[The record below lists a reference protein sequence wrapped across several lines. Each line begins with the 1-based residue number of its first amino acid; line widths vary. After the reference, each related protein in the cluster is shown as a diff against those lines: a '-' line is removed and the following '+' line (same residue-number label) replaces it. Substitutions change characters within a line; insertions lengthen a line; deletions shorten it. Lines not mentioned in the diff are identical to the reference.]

1 MSNFLRQATASQSRM
16 FGPFVDDTD
25 FKTLKTGLT
34 IANTDIKLSVN
45 GGAGAS
51 KNSGGGTHRNNGDY
65 SITLDATDTA
75 TVGELS
81 ATCLVSGALVVKKTW
96 WVLEEAIYDALF
108 APSAA
113 AFDSSM
119 RVDVGKLLGSATDA
133 TNLGKAAD
141 SMFRGAVT
149 GSTSTTTLIDSSLT
163 QSANDHW
170 KGRILIFTSGALQYQ
185 ATDITAFDASLD
197 KLTFS
202 ALTGSPSN
210 GDTYII
216 L

>member
-1 MSNFLRQATASQSRM
+1 MFLRQATASQSREI
-16 FGPFVDDTD
+16 GPFVDSTD
-25 FKTLKTGLT
+25 FISVKTGLT

-45 GGAGAS
+45 GAAGAS
-51 KNSGGGTHRNNGDY
+51 KNSGGGTHRNNGMY
-65 SITLDATDTA
+65 GVTFDATDTA
-75 TVGELS
+75 TCGELKGS
-81 ATCLVSGALVVKKTW
+81 VVVSGAMVVAFTFF
-96 WVLEEAIYDALF
+96 VIEEAIYDALF
-108 APSAA
+108 AASAA
-113 AFDSSM
+113 AFDSSQ
-119 RVDVGKLLGSATDA
+119 RVDIGKLLGSATDA
-133 TNLGKAAD
+133 TNLQKAAD

-170 KGRILIFTSGALQYQ
+170 KGRILMFTSGALQYQ